1 MNPITRLLR
10 LIVIITVLAAAGQSA
25 RAAGLLPE
33 LDASSPA
40 ATLRSL
46 RAEAER
52 IEALYNTYQAM
63 PTTATEL
70 AMAHGMQRIGTQL
83 LDLHEIA
90 PATRLKSGAAA
101 AGYLADILARLPEI
115 PPESIPGDPGRPG
128 SDLPAHWTIPGTEI
142 RIVRLAD
149 GPRAGN
155 YVFSADTVARLPEF
169 HAQAAEMPALQ
180 PNPPGGW
187 VTVQQRFVGPW
198 LARLPLDDL
207 PAALQAPLLGTP
219 VWKLLLSILLGLAIL
234 AVVLHWWGTARRWTA
249 AVSLWRRHALM
260 LTVPGLLAAL
270 VVLGHGFI
278 MWQVVPA
285 HEIANAETILTT
297 MVLYLA
303 AAWAAVRAC
312 WLLAE
317 VVIAS
322 PAFPDSTYDAHLVRI
337 VARVGSLLA
346 AGTIIV
352 YGANDIGVPALGL
365 LAGVSIGGIALALA
379 AQSTVENLLGGITI
393 FADRPFRVGD
403 EVSISGNSGKV
414 EAIGPRST
422 RIRGSDG
429 TITTMPNA
437 VLAKAS
443 LTNVSTRPSSVV
455 RHRISLPGDLPSR
468 QLEALL
474 AELRERVRAHP
485 LVEEASGLPRVR
497 VVGLVPTGG

>member
-1 MNPITRLLR
+1 
-10 LIVIITVLAAAGQSA
+10 
-25 RAAGLLPE
+25 
-33 LDASSPA
+33 
-40 ATLRSL
+40 
-46 RAEAER
+46 
-52 IEALYNTYQAM
+52 
-63 PTTATEL
+63 
-70 AMAHGMQRIGTQL
+70 
-83 LDLHEIA
+83 
-90 PATRLKSGAAA
+90 
-101 AGYLADILARLPEI
+101 
-115 PPESIPGDPGRPG
+115 
-128 SDLPAHWTIPGTEI
+128 
-142 RIVRLAD
+142 
-149 GPRAGN
+149 
-155 YVFSADTVARLPEF
+155 
-169 HAQAAEMPALQ
+169 
-180 PNPPGGW
+180 
-187 VTVQQRFVGPW
+187 
-198 LARLPLDDL
+198 
-207 PAALQAPLLGTP
+207 
-219 VWKLLLSILLGLAIL
+219 
-234 AVVLHWWGTARRWTA
+234 
-249 AVSLWRRHALM
+249 M

-403 EVSISGNSGKV
+403 EVSIAETAGRWRRSGPVPPASGGRTVPSRQCRTPYLPKH
-414 EAIGPRST
+414 RSPMSRHGRAAWSGT
-422 RIRGSDG
+422 GSACPE
-429 TITTMPNA
+429 T
-437 VLAKAS
+437 S
-443 LTNVSTRPSSVV
+443 
-455 RHRISLPGDLPSR
+455 PSR

-474 AELRERVRAHP
+474 AELRSGSGHTHWWRKPPDCRGC
-485 LVEEASGLPRVR
+485 ASSDS
-497 VVGLVPTGG
+497 VPTGG

>member
-1 MNPITRLLR
+1 
-10 LIVIITVLAAAGQSA
+10 
-25 RAAGLLPE
+25 
-33 LDASSPA
+33 
-40 ATLRSL
+40 
-46 RAEAER
+46 
-52 IEALYNTYQAM
+52 
-63 PTTATEL
+63 
-70 AMAHGMQRIGTQL
+70 
-83 LDLHEIA
+83 
-90 PATRLKSGAAA
+90 
-101 AGYLADILARLPEI
+101 
-115 PPESIPGDPGRPG
+115 
-128 SDLPAHWTIPGTEI
+128 
-142 RIVRLAD
+142 
-149 GPRAGN
+149 
-155 YVFSADTVARLPEF
+155 
-169 HAQAAEMPALQ
+169 MPALQ

-403 EVSISGNSGKV
+403 EVSYWRKQREGGGDRAPFHPHPGVGRYHHDNAERRTCQSIAHQCLGTA
-414 EAIGPRST
+414 EQRGPAPDQPARRPPKSAA
-422 RIRGSDG
+422 RGATGGAERADPG
-429 TITTMPNA
+429 T
-437 VLAKAS
+437 
-443 LTNVSTRPSSVV
+443 
-455 RHRISLPGDLPSR
+455 
-468 QLEALL
+468 
-474 AELRERVRAHP
+474 
-485 LVEEASGLPRVR
+485 
-497 VVGLVPTGG
+497 PTGGGSARTAAGARRRIRCRREDNRGRDLRSHPDDHHCGIPGSSGSTNPRHHSRRGGLRNQVGPMPSGLACLGRSTVF